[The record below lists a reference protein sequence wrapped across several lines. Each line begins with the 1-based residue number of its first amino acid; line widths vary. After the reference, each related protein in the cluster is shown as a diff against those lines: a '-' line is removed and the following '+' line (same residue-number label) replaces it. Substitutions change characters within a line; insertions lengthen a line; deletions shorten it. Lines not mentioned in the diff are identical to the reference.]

1 MLDLQYPQ
9 KLTRVVSPHPAANVN
24 FGMSTV
30 VHGRRM
36 LVRSKNGPAY
46 LFDGGQWHSANMQV
60 MRWTGA
66 AWKYTLT
73 AATRD
78 FAASK
83 ELDLGSSKDS
93 AAPLGLH
100 GQIQNPSMMGF
111 FNGSQA
117 IYVGDTSAVS
127 TFSPATQFNVMKA
140 AVRITNLEA
149 LDPQSKL
156 VLNCTTLL
164 SDLNSTD
171 KGSLNARFAEWEI
184 VSHGQTENKTK
195 SFKVGKH
202 KVQLQFMRKR
212 KYAVLENKVVKLTN
226 KGDTRTPAL
235 LKNMVCGQITESKE
249 TDANSSAGHVGC
261 CVQKRVDNLPQ
272 GNAQEYELPLKLW

>member
-1 MLDLQYPQ
+1 MDL
-9 KLTRVVSPHPAANVN
+9 
-24 FGMSTV
+24 
-30 VHGRRM
+30 
-36 LVRSKNGPAY
+36 
-46 LFDGGQWHSANMQV
+46 QV

-66 AWKYTLT
+66 AWKYALT
-73 AATRD
+73 ATTRD

-111 FNGSQA
+111 FNGSQVARRDNFLPSWLDHVWLTQA

-184 VSHGQTENKTK
+184 VSYKA
-195 SFKVGKH
+195 
-202 KVQLQFMRKR
+202 
-212 KYAVLENKVVKLTN
+212 Y
-226 KGDTRTPAL
+226 
-235 LKNMVCGQITESKE
+235 
-249 TDANSSAGHVGC
+249 
-261 CVQKRVDNLPQ
+261 
-272 GNAQEYELPLKLW
+272 LPLDLLCVYPFFTCKVAICMQPWADRTQDKVIQGGKIQGRVV

>member
-1 MLDLQYPQ
+1 MAQRQHAGRCAFNHFWHDAFESRNDMDL
-9 KLTRVVSPHPAANVN
+9 
-24 FGMSTV
+24 
-30 VHGRRM
+30 
-36 LVRSKNGPAY
+36 
-46 LFDGGQWHSANMQV
+46 QV

-66 AWKYTLT
+66 AWKYALT
-73 AATRD
+73 ATTRD

-111 FNGSQA
+111 FNGSQVARRDNFLPSWLDHVWLTQA

-184 VSHGQTENKTK
+184 VRH
-195 SFKVGKH
+195 
-202 KVQLQFMRKR
+202 
-212 KYAVLENKVVKLTN
+212 
-226 KGDTRTPAL
+226 
-235 LKNMVCGQITESKE
+235 VCL
-249 TDANSSAGHVGC
+249 SSV
-261 CVQKRVDNLPQ
+261 
-272 GNAQEYELPLKLW
+272 